1 MNLRGK
7 EGFQAFLKK
16 NVGNVAFLRF
26 EVEGLEQGPLS
37 DWDIAVKDRPKALSD
52 CHAVF
57 GVPWLRIPREYV
69 VQHYYQWGQVDLLP
83 TFQWNGFEYLD
94 QGRFWECV
102 SESSDGVPRPSLGHD
117 AFITWMTGL
126 LWGGRFNSRYT
137 AFIRAGASK
146 DGAIFRESLDGAFG
160 GDFAA
165 KLYQLASEGKAA
177 DAVEMVPGMR
187 SALKWRRIRSRP
199 MQSLGA
205 VSRHW
210 ICELKFHLKPP
221 FPWIGILG
229 PDGSGKS
236 SVIDGLEE
244 ALKVSRVGMKMV
256 HWLPQLSEKTETSN
270 VVVTDPHSRP
280 PKSPLL
286 SVLQLGKIV
295 LVWWIALLK
304 DLIHLRA
311 KKAILLSDR
320 FYPDLLAD
328 PRRYRYGAS
337 TKFAAWAFRFIPKP
351 DLVIV
356 LHTDAETILRRKQE
370 VTPEELV
377 RQLAAYQSIAEEWGE
392 TAVLVDCGQTLDVVV
407 QEVLG
412 ILVDSLA
419 ERTR

>member
-1 MNLRGK
+1 MIS
-7 EGFQAFLKK
+7 
-16 NVGNVAFLRF
+16 
-26 EVEGLEQGPLS
+26 GLE
-37 DWDIAVKDRPKALSD
+37 D
-52 CHAVF
+52 
-57 GVPWLRIPREYV
+57 
-69 VQHYYQWGQVDLLP
+69 
-83 TFQWNGFEYLD
+83 
-94 QGRFWECV
+94 
-102 SESSDGVPRPSLGHD
+102 
-117 AFITWMTGL
+117 
-126 LWGGRFNSRYT
+126 
-137 AFIRAGASK
+137 
-146 DGAIFRESLDGAFG
+146 
-160 GDFAA
+160 
-165 KLYQLASEGKAA
+165 
-177 DAVEMVPGMR
+177 
-187 SALKWRRIRSRP
+187 
-199 MQSLGA
+199 
-205 VSRHW
+205 
-210 ICELKFHLKPP
+210 
-221 FPWIGILG
+221 
-229 PDGSGKS
+229 
-236 SVIDGLEE
+236 

-311 KKAILLSDR
+311 KKTILLSDR

-351 DLVIV
+351 DRVIV

-392 TAVLVDCGQTLDVVV
+392 SAVLVDCGQTLDVVV